1 MFLML
6 YNKDSFKQT
15 ASEGK
20 QMGTRAK
27 NDKLDLIA
35 SIFEGET
42 SSSFDMCCE
51 DQDFRNL
58 VIDHAMKPTGE
69 IVKILSNYANE
80 NLI

>member
-1 MFLML
+1 
-6 YNKDSFKQT
+6 
-15 ASEGK
+15 
-20 QMGTRAK
+20 MGIKAK

-42 SSSFDMCCE
+42 LASFNVCCE

-58 VIDHAMKPTGE
+58 VIKNAMKPTSE
-69 IVKILSNYANE
+69 IISILTNYANE

>member
-1 MFLML
+1 
-6 YNKDSFKQT
+6 
-15 ASEGK
+15 
-20 QMGTRAK
+20 MGIKAK

-42 SSSFDMCCE
+42 LASFNVCCE

-58 VIDHAMKPTGE
+58 VIKNAMKPTSE
-69 IVKILSNYANE
+69 VISILTNYANE

>member
-1 MFLML
+1 MVKKRLE
-6 YNKDSFKQT
+6 YNLVLT
-15 ASEGK
+15 NTENK
-20 QMGTRAK
+20 QMGIKAK

-42 SSSFDMCCE
+42 SSSFHMCCE